1 MEDLLE
7 TSGFKEDSEEASGL
21 SEELD
26 DITDEPIGM
35 GIWRSLCN
43 SLTKSIDLTLI
54 RRKRSQTNE
63 SSSLDPER
71 NPSSQDMKGTT
82 KGVLAKI
89 MQLYDLSYGYL
100 RVGGNSCHTLLGPLC
115 LMYKTQNSKETL

>member
-26 DITDEPIGM
+26 DMTDELIGM

-43 SLTKSIDLTLI
+43 SLTRSIDLTLI

-63 SSSLDPER
+63 SNSLDPER

-89 MQLYDLSYGYL
+89 TQLYDQ
-100 RVGGNSCHTLLGPLC
+100 V
-115 LMYKTQNSKETL
+115 SKNF